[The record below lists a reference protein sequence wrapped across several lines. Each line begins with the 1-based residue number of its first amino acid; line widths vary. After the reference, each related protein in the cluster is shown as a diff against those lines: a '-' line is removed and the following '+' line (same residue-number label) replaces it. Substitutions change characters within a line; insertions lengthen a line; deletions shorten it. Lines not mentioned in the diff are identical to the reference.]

1 MDGPIIKLLIV
12 GEPSFSHSSLHF
24 ILKHCCFVLGG
35 LGGDAH
41 LGLVTQGCNLHER
54 EAFPI
59 SFTSVFPLHAVVLWI
74 IVSSGIF
81 VE

>member
-12 GEPSFSHSSLHF
+12 GETSFSHSSLHF

-41 LGLVTQGCNLHER
+41 LGLVLKDV
-54 EAFPI
+54 
-59 SFTSVFPLHAVVLWI
+59 TSMSARPSPSRLPLYSHCMQ
-74 IVSSGIF
+74 
-81 VE
+81 